1 MAGWLGV
8 RASQCDGHAESGG
21 RVMTLV
27 LDWTN
32 VDLALRGVQVDMF
45 IQVLDEGRVPVVP
58 KYGQDVSLDHNE
70 VFEAIDDLL

>member
-1 MAGWLGV
+1 
-8 RASQCDGHAESGG
+8 
-21 RVMTLV
+21 MTLV